1 MPGAGDR
8 ALTARKDRPYDS
20 TMQTVLGLSDAME
33 IQELVPQLRTT
44 DLERAI
50 RFYTEK
56 LGFALAFR
64 YQDFY
69 AGVSCGERSIHL
81 KLVDDPDPGI
91 DFVRSGQHLHLHFG
105 VRDIE
110 AAFRQVE
117 EAGVKIVEG
126 ISDRPWGTT
135 EFVIEDPDGHT
146 LYFGSPSEDG

>member
-1 MPGAGDR
+1 
-8 ALTARKDRPYDS
+8 
-20 TMQTVLGLSDAME
+20 MQTVLGLSDAME

-56 LGFALAFR
+56 LGFSLAFR

-69 AGVSCGERSIHL
+69 AGVSCGARTIHL

-91 DFVRSGQHLHLHFG
+91 DFVRRGQHLHLHLG
-105 VRDIE
+105 VGDIE

-126 ISDRPWGTT
+126 ISDRPWGMT

>member
-1 MPGAGDR
+1 
-8 ALTARKDRPYDS
+8 
-20 TMQTVLGLSDAME
+20 ME

-69 AGVSCGERSIHL
+69 AGVSCGERTIHL

-91 DFVRSGQHLHLHFG
+91 DFVRRGQHLHLHFG

-110 AAFRQVE
+110 AAFRQVG
-117 EAGVKIVEG
+117 EAGVKVVEG